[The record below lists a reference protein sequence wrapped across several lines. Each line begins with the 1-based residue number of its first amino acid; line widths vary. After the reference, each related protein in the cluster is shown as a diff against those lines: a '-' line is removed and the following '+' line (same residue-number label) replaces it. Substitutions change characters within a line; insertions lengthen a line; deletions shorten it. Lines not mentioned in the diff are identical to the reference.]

1 MSTSNS
7 IDVICNEIEN
17 SVIYGVPVTQ
27 KAYNTPK
34 IISWSN
40 SLNGGSAS
48 WSGGFSNE
56 RIANTGGWSASWGKI
71 GKSLANIQVPSY
83 KVVSIK
89 KSKPRPYFKLSL
101 FIDSTEN
108 YELYKKY
115 VSAVEKHNAVV
126 KQYKTSFYGAGSGSG
141 SGTGAGAGAGAG
153 SDDGAVYFD
162 AGFDLFY
169 PDTIDVRDS
178 RSGPNIYKLNHMVKC
193 SMSKIDYDI
202 DGKEMRSPV
211 GYYMYP
217 RSSTGTKTPLRLANS
232 VGIID
237 SGYRGHIIAAFDS
250 PASFTCDGGCYTVE
264 QFQRLVQICPPDL
277 SYPVEVE
284 LVADETL
291 LGGGSRGS
299 GGFGSTGV

>member
-1 MSTSNS
+1 MSELNS

-17 SVIYGVPVTQ
+17 SVIYGVP
-27 KAYNTPK
+27 ATPK

-40 SLNGGSAS
+40 SINGSSAS
-48 WSGGFSNE
+48 WSEGFSNK
-56 RIANTGGWSASWGKI
+56 RIAKTGGWSSSWANI
-71 GKSLANIQVPSY
+71 GKSLANIHVPSY

-126 KQYKTSFYGAGSGSG
+126 KQYKTSFYG
-141 SGTGAGAGAGAG
+141 
-153 SDDGAVYFD
+153 SDYVYFD

-178 RSGPNIYKLNHMVKC
+178 RSGPNVYKLNHMVKC

-202 DGKEMRSPV
+202 DGKEMMSPV

-264 QFQRLVQICPPDL
+264 QFQRLLQICPPDL

-284 LVADETL
+284 LVTDETL

-299 GGFGSTGV
+299 GGFGSTGA

>member
-40 SLNGGSAS
+40 SRNGGSSS

-56 RIANTGGWSASWGKI
+56 RIAKTGGWSSSWANI
-71 GKSLANIQVPSY
+71 GKSLANIQAPPY

-89 KSKPRPYFKLSL
+89 KSKPRSYFKLSL

-126 KQYKTSFYGAGSGSG
+126 KQYKTSFYGAYSGA
-141 SGTGAGAGAGAG
+141 GTGAD

-169 PDTIDVRDS
+169 PDTIDVHDS
-178 RSGPNIYKLNHMVKC
+178 RSGPNVYKLNHMVKC

-250 PASFTCDGGCYTVE
+250 PASFTCEGGCYTVE
-264 QFQRLVQICPPDL
+264 PFQRLVQICPPDL

-284 LVADETL
+284 LVADDTL

>member
-7 IDVICNEIEN
+7 VDAICNEIEN
-17 SVIYGVPVTQ
+17 SVIYGVPV
-27 KAYNTPK
+27 TPK

-48 WSGGFSNE
+48 WSAGFSNE
-56 RIANTGGWSASWGKI
+56 RIAKTGGWSSSWANI

-126 KQYKTSFYGAGSGSG
+126 KQYKTSFYGAGAGSG
-141 SGTGAGAGAGAG
+141 GAGAGAGAG
-153 SDDGAVYFD
+153 TGSDDVDDGAVYFD

-178 RSGPNIYKLNHMVKC
+178 RSGPNVYTLNHMVKC

-250 PASFTCDGGCYTVE
+250 PASFTCEGGCYTVE
-264 QFQRLVQICPPDL
+264 PFQRLVQICPPDL